1 MKHNQTTAGLGAPAI
16 IAIVAIL
23 AVGGIVTGQLLS
35 TSSDQPEPTTVESEG
50 ADGAAGTMMADDPR
64 LDTLTDEELA
74 AGGGATPPP
83 ELNTD
88 ENEVE
93 NVAVMAETP
102 GSYEAYTP
110 EKLVLAETG
119 DVILFF
125 HADWCP
131 SCRALESDIEAN
143 LSAIPD
149 GVHIL
154 KVDYDNETDLKQQ
167 YGIVRQHTLVQVNS
181 NGEEI
186 QTLTGLTNT
195 LAQVVDQI

>member
-1 MKHNQTTAGLGAPAI
+1 VKHNQTTAGLGAPAI
-16 IAIVAIL
+16 IVIVAIL

-93 NVAVMAETP
+93 NVAVMAETA